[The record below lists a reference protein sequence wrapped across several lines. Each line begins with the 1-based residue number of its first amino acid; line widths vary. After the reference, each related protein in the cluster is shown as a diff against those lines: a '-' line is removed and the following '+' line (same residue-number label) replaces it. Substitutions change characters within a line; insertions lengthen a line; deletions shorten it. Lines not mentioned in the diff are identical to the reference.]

1 MPVMNV
7 TRFEHF
13 FRTAAGLDVD
23 KEDLKRYNEFVDR
36 NLADLYLMAGVT
48 AKTNGRDVLQPYDFP
63 ITKGLQELVRE
74 FEKLF
79 PELED
84 VLDEMTSRPPDVV
97 LSDEAEAWVPRVAGG
112 VSLGLARTFKI
123 IEPDLVNPRT
133 RHWDTAFRLFD
144 LLL

>member
-23 KEDLKRYNEFVDR
+23 KDDLKRYNEFVDR
-36 NLADLYLMAGVT
+36 KLHDLYLMAQVT
-48 AKTNGRDVLQPYDFP
+48 AKTNARDVLQPYDFP
-63 ITKGLQELVRE
+63 ITKGLQERIRE
-74 FEKLF
+74 FGELF
-79 PELED
+79 PELAD
-84 VLDEMTSRPPDVV
+84 ALGEMAPRPPDVV

-112 VSLGLARTFKI
+112 VSVGLARTFKI
-123 IEPDLVNPRT
+123 IEPDLKNPQSK
-133 RHWDTAFRLFD
+133 HWETAFRLFD